1 MEEVDET
8 EADPQVLVCTHLTE
22 LLDESYLLKSEKIK
36 FYTMSVLRP
45 EDASADIEDIVF
57 LYQYNLPLLV
67 PGYMLLSYGVLKEVI
82 DRAASI
88 LGSPG
93 NNQTIDRMHYERVLA
108 QDQQY
113 KNALEKMLAFDKIH
127 GDLRSFFEEIL
138 PL

>member
-1 MEEVDET
+1 
-8 EADPQVLVCTHLTE
+8 
-22 LLDESYLLKSEKIK
+22 
-36 FYTMSVLRP
+36 
-45 EDASADIEDIVF
+45 
-57 LYQYNLPLLV
+57 
-67 PGYMLLSYGVLKEVI
+67 MLLSYGLHCALLAGVLKEVI